1 MSTFRFGKNN
11 LSLTDIVPSM
21 PQLLDNSKPL
31 QTRTSEPA
39 VPSPYP
45 ETAYQ
50 WLVEVLDGFIDF
62 GQRHGHYGVIKLT
75 EDEYQWLDDILE
87 KLIYSVGE
95 NENHPLAP
103 LMDFIIRLIGNY
115 EDAYV
120 PKLTERFPELAAET
134 PIAKTNE
141 NNNPPPYA
149 SELSDGEFAANA
161 FFAIGCLLWE
171 GEKGEKA
178 LSAYDTA
185 IQLQPDYAEVYNNR
199 GNVKN
204 RLGCPDDA
212 LADYNEAI
220 CLNPNFAEA
229 YHNGGVQKVL
239 CEEFDAAI
247 VDFTEAIRLNSDC
260 AEAYAHRGVAMAEL
274 GNINEA
280 RSDIQ
285 TALLLS
291 EQQGNAD
298 FKAFVEKWLR
308 RLEQIDSKQ
317 KHDKQPRRGG
327 QWKGKVKIAED
338 FDELPES
345 FNIGTTTV
353 DEYTED
359 ERMDKAFEQILKIAF
374 EAGLL
379 VFTTD
384 EDNAYTQR
392 VLIERPV
399 EDETEEALDD

>member
-1 MSTFRFGKNN
+1 MLTSGFEKNN

-39 VPSPYP
+39 VPPPYP

-62 GQRHGHYGVIKLT
+62 GQRHGHYGTIKLT

-103 LMDFIIRLIGNY
+103 LMDFVIRLIGNY
-115 EDAYV
+115 EDKYV
-120 PKLTERFPELAAET
+120 PKLTERFPELAKEA
-134 PIAKTNE
+134 PIVKTNE

-149 SELSDGEFAANA
+149 SELSDSALAAHA

-171 GEKGEKA
+171 GGKAEKA
-178 LSAYDTA
+178 RSAYETA
-185 IQLQPDYAEVYNNR
+185 IRLKPDYAEVHNNR

-212 LADYNEAI
+212 LADYDIAI
-220 CLNPNFAEA
+220 RLNPHFPEA
-229 YHNGGVQKVL
+229 YHNRGVQKVL

-247 VDFTEAIRLNSDC
+247 VDFTEAIRLNSDY
-260 AEAYAHRGVAMAEL
+260 AEAYAHRGVAQAEL
-274 GNINEA
+274 GNMDEA
-280 RSDIQ
+280 RSDLQ
-285 TALLLS
+285 TALVLT

-298 FKAFVEKWLR
+298 FKTFVEN
-308 RLEQIDSKQ
+308 RLQQLNQEASKQ
-317 KHDKQPRRGG
+317 RNKKSRRDG
-327 QWKGKVKIAED
+327 
-338 FDELPES
+338 
-345 FNIGTTTV
+345 
-353 DEYTED
+353 
-359 ERMDKAFEQILKIAF
+359 
-374 EAGLL
+374 
-379 VFTTD
+379 
-384 EDNAYTQR
+384 
-392 VLIERPV
+392 
-399 EDETEEALDD
+399 

>member
-1 MSTFRFGKNN
+1 MSTFRFAKND
-11 LSLTDIVPSM
+11 LLLTDIVPSM

-50 WLVEVLDGFIDF
+50 WLAKVLDELIDF

-87 KLIYSVGE
+87 ELIYSVGE
-95 NENHPLAP
+95 NENHPLTP
-103 LMDFIIRLIGNY
+103 LMEFIIRLIANY

-120 PKLTERFPELAAET
+120 PKLTERFPELAEEA

-149 SELSDGEFAANA
+149 SELSDSELAAHA

-171 GEKGEKA
+171 GGKAEKA

-185 IQLQPDYAEVYNNR
+185 IRLQPDYAEVYNNR
-199 GNVKN
+199 GNIKN
-204 RLGCPDDA
+204 ELGSRDA
-212 LADYNEAI
+212 ALDDYNEAI

-229 YHNGGVQKVL
+229 YYNRGVQKVL
-239 CEEFDAAI
+239 CEEFDPAI

-260 AEAYAHRGVAMAEL
+260 VEAYAHRGVAKAEL
-274 GNINEA
+274 ENIDEA
-280 RSDIQ
+280 RSDLQI
-285 TALLLS
+285 ALTLS
-291 EQQGNAD
+291 EQQANAD
-298 FKAFVEKWLR
+298 FKTLVEKWIQ
-308 RLEQIDSKQ
+308 RLNQVILKSGNHKQ
-317 KHDKQPRRGG
+317 LRRGG
-327 QWKGKVKIAED
+327 QWKGKVKIADD

-345 FNIGTTTV
+345 FIEVFHG
-353 DEYTED
+353 ED
-359 ERMDKAFEQILKIAF
+359 E
-374 EAGLL
+374 
-379 VFTTD
+379 
-384 EDNAYTQR
+384 
-392 VLIERPV
+392 
-399 EDETEEALDD
+399 